1 MSMCVCVHVCVSA
14 SQTWR
19 FRAFALLIARMLCG
33 QHVGE
38 HN

>member
-1 MSMCVCVHVCVSA
+1 MSVRMCVSVA
-14 SQTWR
+14 QTLR